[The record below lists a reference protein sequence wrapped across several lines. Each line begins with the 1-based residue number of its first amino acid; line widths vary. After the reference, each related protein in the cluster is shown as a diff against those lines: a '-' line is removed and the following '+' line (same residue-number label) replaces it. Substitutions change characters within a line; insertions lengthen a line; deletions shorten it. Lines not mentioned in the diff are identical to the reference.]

1 MNTRRSLMLLAA
13 SALAPIGYA
22 QTEAPAS
29 TPTATLQQMSA
40 APAASATVEQRAAK
54 LGSLA
59 LLPADT
65 EFFFTIPNLG
75 ASFERATASRWLQA
89 LNPDED
95 YMEDLRTDLTEDAFS
110 SLTISTGA
118 QSSQAVAHLMPII
131 LRMAY
136 GIEQMDKIDIPYPEE
151 TLELSTGDDSEAD
164 DEEDGD
170 SLDEDIEDV
179 EPTPEALEKQKQAR
193 EKQMAREAK
202 RMEAWDKYRAER
214 DKKQAEI
221 MIPILKDLSEAPLP
235 NVLAIIELSEDNAA
249 TAREGIDEMRNQ
261 FEKYA
266 AEEATKRGITFT
278 EGDYAGLHWQG
289 IHFDGATLV
298 KFLEEDRDSMS
309 DSEKELAQAVSPG
322 LAGREASILTAM
334 QGNKLIISICTD
346 PAKEIK
352 LAKTPQES
360 ILATDKVAFAD
371 ARLDKNPDLL
381 FYVDKKFQEALSTA
395 IATQLGSG
403 KISIPGINA
412 DTLVNSYVDMLKMV
426 QPAAITGILWQDKG
440 IHAEMAYGQ
449 DKTID
454 PNATLKLASMADLP
468 STILYGESIS
478 TQAGLK
484 TSLAYV
490 GHSLRQLASSF
501 ALPELATLW
510 MGVETITEGLQGG
523 MAVVVDNQSSLP
535 ADMVPAPELAQLQ
548 VPRIGF
554 YASVQNRDS
563 ILAGWKTVADSFA
576 KLQSK
581 NIGIIGGA
589 DGPTSIF
596 VDGKAMS
603 LIQTELN
610 DKQLVI
616 SASQP
621 FNQQI
626 AETAAKA
633 TGTLKGGAF
642 VLRMAPIKAMVDK
655 DLPLADKMGMDTK
668 KVREVVDTL
677 DKAFDGVYGTVTP
690 ETNGTR
696 IHLYVK
702 EK

>member
-65 EFFFTIPNLG
+65 EFFFTIPSLG

-95 YMEDLRTDLTEDAFS
+95 YIEDLRTDLTEDAFS

-164 DEEDGD
+164 DEEDGN

-278 EGDYAGLHWQG
+278 DGDYAGLHWQG

-298 KFLEEDRDSMS
+298 KFLEEDRDSMT

-352 LAKTPQES
+352 LAKTRRNPSLPRTKSPLPMRVWTKIRTCSSTLTRKFRKHYPPPSQPS
-360 ILATDKVAFAD
+360 SAATKSPFPASMQTP
-371 ARLDKNPDLL
+371 L
-381 FYVDKKFQEALSTA
+381 
-395 IATQLGSG
+395 
-403 KISIPGINA
+403 SIP
-412 DTLVNSYVDMLKMV
+412 TW
-426 QPAAITGILWQDKG
+426 TC
-440 IHAEMAYGQ
+440 
-449 DKTID
+449 
-454 PNATLKLASMADLP
+454 
-468 STILYGESIS
+468 
-478 TQAGLK
+478 
-484 TSLAYV
+484 
-490 GHSLRQLASSF
+490 
-501 ALPELATLW
+501 
-510 MGVETITEGLQGG
+510 
-523 MAVVVDNQSSLP
+523 
-535 ADMVPAPELAQLQ
+535 
-548 VPRIGF
+548 
-554 YASVQNRDS
+554 
-563 ILAGWKTVADSFA
+563 
-576 KLQSK
+576 
-581 NIGIIGGA
+581 
-589 DGPTSIF
+589 
-596 VDGKAMS
+596 
-603 LIQTELN
+603 
-610 DKQLVI
+610 
-616 SASQP
+616 
-621 FNQQI
+621 
-626 AETAAKA
+626 
-633 TGTLKGGAF
+633 
-642 VLRMAPIKAMVDK
+642 
-655 DLPLADKMGMDTK
+655 
-668 KVREVVDTL
+668 
-677 DKAFDGVYGTVTP
+677 
-690 ETNGTR
+690 
-696 IHLYVK
+696 
-702 EK
+702 